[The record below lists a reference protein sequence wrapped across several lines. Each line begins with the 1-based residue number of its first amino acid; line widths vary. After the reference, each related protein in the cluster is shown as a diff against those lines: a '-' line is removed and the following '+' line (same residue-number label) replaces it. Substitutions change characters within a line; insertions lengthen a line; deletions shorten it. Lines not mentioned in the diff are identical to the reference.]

1 MTPTGVLP
9 VYAVVLIVVA
19 VVLSCLFCALFSS
32 FKIVVRSRHG
42 AVRVLS
48 NLKYLPE
55 IIVVKEEYVEVKKKL
70 SKRQL
75 RRKKMRELAQELKL
89 TEAEKARW
97 AEHERRIE
105 DVEDEPIVAGPLSPS
120 KKLLSWVVGAFNSK
134 SGKVLPASAVG
145 TMDLEAGDGRL
156 GFSSKSGVSMDSGED
171 MPDGSSKSK
180 RFISQDRLQR
190 KEARMLLMKPTVV
203 EEEPVAEVGEEVV
216 FDSTV
221 SLLSLAMAKRK
232 RVAEIMMGRKQ
243 RKDPARNAVDVVAL
257 NAGPPLGMVPQGYE
271 LVSQE
276 LGPALL
282 TPEVLIYK
290 RILYLWDGSVGNI
303 SGWYVGT
310 IVGTSEQAG
319 FNYRIKYDR
328 AETKSIFV
336 DGIQPVFLALEGENA
351 FGRRW
356 VVMQKKGPP
365 QLENDNLRYT

>member
-19 VVLSCLFCALFSS
+19 VVLSCLFCAVFSS
-32 FKIVVRSRHG
+32 FKIVVRSRHA

-55 IIVVKEEYVEVKKKL
+55 VIVVKEEYVEVKKKL
-70 SKRQL
+70 TKRQL
-75 RRKKMRELAQELKL
+75 RRKKMRELSQELKL

-97 AEHERRIE
+97 AEHERRIVDCE
-105 DVEDEPIVAGPLSPS
+105 EEQIIAGPLSPS
-120 KKLLSWVVGAFNSK
+120 KKLLSWVAGAFNSK
-134 SGKVLPASAVG
+134 PNKVLPSSAVD
-145 TMDLEAGDGRL
+145 TLDLEAGEGRL
-156 GFSSKSGVSMDSGED
+156 GFSSKSGVSMDSSED

-203 EEEPVAEVGEEVV
+203 EEDLEAEVEEEVV

-243 RKDPARNAVDVVAL
+243 RKDPARNAVDVVGL
-257 NAGPPLGMVPQGYE
+257 NAGPSLAMVPQGYE

-356 VVMQKKGPP
+356 VVMQKKGSA
-365 QLENDNLRYT
+365 TT